1 MEAIK
6 ERVEKVLAK
15 LRPALQ
21 FDGGDVELV
30 AVNGE
35 EVQVRLKGA
44 CHGCPGATMTL
55 QYGVERAIKN
65 EVPEIKKVVAV

>member
-1 MEAIK
+1 MEGIREK
-6 ERVEKVLAK
+6 VEKVLGK

-21 FDGGDVELV
+21 LDGGDVELV
-30 AVNGE
+30 AINGE

-55 QYGVERAIKN
+55 QYGVERAIRN
-65 EVPEIKKVVAV
+65 EVPEIKRVVAV